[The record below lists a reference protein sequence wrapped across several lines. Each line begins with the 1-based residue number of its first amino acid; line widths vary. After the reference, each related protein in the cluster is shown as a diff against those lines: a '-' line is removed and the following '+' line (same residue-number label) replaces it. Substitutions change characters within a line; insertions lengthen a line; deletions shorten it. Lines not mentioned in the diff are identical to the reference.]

1 MSPPASAIDTVF
13 ADNRLHRAADLT
25 AAGLSRMAIKRAADA
40 GRIIQY
46 ARGVY
51 VSADGLATTG
61 IGLAAISM
69 LLQGVVC
76 LGSAAQ
82 FHNLADEDPP
92 EIWYAVDRARNGNVS
107 APSIRQPHRLVWWQ
121 TEIMEIG
128 VDTVQI
134 AGVDVRI
141 TSPARTVV
149 DLIRYRGKLGE
160 ETAAKALA
168 DYVRSGADLNDVWDI
183 ADPLGVKYG
192 LTPFLRTAE
201 ELAHSIVARP

>member
-1 MSPPASAIDTVF
+1 MSAPPTIDAIF
-13 ADNRLHRAADLT
+13 EDNRLHRAADL
-25 AAGLSRMAIKRAADA
+25 AARGLSRMAIKRAADA

-51 VSADGLATTG
+51 VSVDGLATTG
-61 IGLAAISM
+61 ISLAATSL

-82 FHNLADEDPP
+82 FHGLSDEDPP
-92 EIWYAVDRARNGNVS
+92 EIWYAVDRARNGNLS
-107 APSIRQPHRLVWWQ
+107 APSIRQPHRLVWWSAELMKVGVE
-121 TEIMEIG
+121 TVEISG
-128 VDTVQI
+128 VN
-134 AGVDVRI
+134 VRV

-168 DYVRSGADLNDVWDI
+168 DYVRSGSDLNEVWDI
-183 ADPLGVKYG
+183 AEAIGVKEG

-201 ELAHSIVARP
+201 ELAPSIAALR

>member
-1 MSPPASAIDTVF
+1 
-13 ADNRLHRAADLT
+13 
-25 AAGLSRMAIKRAADA
+25 MAIKRAADA

-51 VSADGLATTG
+51 VSAEGLATTG
-61 IGLAAISM
+61 ISLAATSL

-82 FHNLADEDPP
+82 FHGLSDEDPP
-92 EIWYAVDRARNGNVS
+92 EIWYAVDRGRNGNMA
-107 APSIRQPHRLVWWQ
+107 APSIRQPHRLVWWPA
-121 TEIMEIG
+121 ELLEVG
-128 VDTVQI
+128 VNTVQI
-134 AGVDVRI
+134 AGVDVRF

-168 DYVRSGADLNDVWDI
+168 DYVRSGADLNEIWDI
-183 ADPLGVKYG
+183 AEAIGVKDA
-192 LTPFLRTAE
+192 LTPFLRVAE
-201 ELAHSIVARP
+201 ELAPSIAALR